1 MKSPKVCRVARIP
14 DPVRINRYLN
24 QPQLGPSVL
33 FFSGGSA
40 LNDTSR
46 VLKRYTHNSIHLVT
60 PFDSGGSSA
69 ELRKTFGMPSI
80 GDLRSRMM
88 ALADESLRAHPET
101 GKLFNYRFPMDARPL
116 DLAKQLTR
124 MANGHDPLVKAIEN
138 PMRKLIRNHLGY
150 FLDRAPDDFELRGAS
165 VGNLILAG
173 GYLNNREDL
182 DPIVYLFSKLVNV
195 QGQVRTTVN
204 EDLHLAATLENTEQ
218 VSGQHRLTGKEV
230 PPIRSPI
237 RSLFLTEHLEDFTP
251 VSVKVTKKNA
261 KLIRSADLIVYPP
274 GSFYTSLIAN
284 LLPKGVGRAVAANHN
299 PKVYI
304 PNQGQDP
311 EQKGMNLNSQI
322 QVLLQ
327 TLRTDV
333 GEDVPNHRLL
343 NFVMI
348 DSRKGDYPVDLDQE
362 QMASLGVEIIDTALI
377 NELSA
382 PYYDQDLLVAAL
394 LSLT

>member
-24 QPQLGPSVL
+24 QPQWGPSVL

-69 ELRKTFGMPSI
+69 ELRKAFHMPSI

-88 ALADESLRAHPET
+88 ALADESLRAHPDT
-101 GKLFNYRFPMDARPL
+101 CKLFNYRFPQDAKPL

-124 MANGHDPLVKAIEN
+124 MANGHDPMVKAIEN

-150 FLDRAPDDFELRGAS
+150 FLDRVPDDFELRGAS
-165 VGNLILAG
+165 IGNLILAG

-195 QGQVRTTVN
+195 QGQVRTMVN
-204 EDLHLAATLENTEQ
+204 DDLHLAATLDNTEQ

-237 RSLFLTEHLEDFTP
+237 RALFLTEQLDQFSP

-261 KLIRSADLIVYPP
+261 RSIREADLIVYPP
-274 GSFYTSLIAN
+274 GSFYTSLVAN
-284 LLPKGVGRAVAANHN
+284 LLPKGVGRAVAANDN

-304 PNQGQDP
+304 PNQGLDP
-311 EQKGMNLNSQI
+311 EQKGMTLDH
-322 QVLLQ
+322 QVQ
-327 TLRTDV
+327 TLLSTLRADV
-333 GEDVPNHRLL
+333 SEDVPNHRLL
-343 NFVMI
+343 NFVLI
-348 DSRKGDYPVDLDQE
+348 DSRKGDYPVAIDQDL
-362 QMASLGVEIIDTALI
+362 MASLGITVIDTPLI
-377 NELSA
+377 NALSS
-382 PYYDQDLLVAAL
+382 PYYDQDLLVEAL